1 LDIGTHHA
9 LGHHLLV
16 RLGPSADRHHR
27 HLGGTKVRNHLLKLL
42 LQSGLDGIEF
52 LMSRSSEPKDGTVS
66 ASQGEIPSLTTRPPL
81 VQQIERD
88 EDDVQTTTPA
98 QDIPRKGRL
107 PPGFWPQEHTTAV
120 TEEAGRME
128 PVSTTTDSVSLEA
141 SGELPVNSVDASGD
155 ASGSGDAGMDETK
168 SSSPQMPHLEELLPV
183 SNSHSTMDTWS
194 RFLTFQDSGRTT
206 RQAPPFVQASDH
218 HDYSDYS
225 EGDSIVES
233 L

>member
-1 LDIGTHHA
+1 MI
-9 LGHHLLV
+9 
-16 RLGPSADRHHR
+16 
-27 HLGGTKVRNHLLKLL
+27 
-42 LQSGLDGIEF
+42 
-52 LMSRSSEPKDGTVS
+52 RSSEPKDGTLC

-98 QDIPRKGRL
+98 QDVPRKGRL
-107 PPGFWPQEHTTAV
+107 PPGFWPQEHTTHHPRNHDLV

-128 PVSTTTDSVSLEA
+128 PVSTTADSVSLEA
-141 SGELPVNSVDASGD
+141 SGELPVNAMDASGD
-155 ASGSGDAGMDETK
+155 ASGSGDAGLDETK
-168 SSSPQMPHLEELLPV
+168 SSSPQMPHMEELLPV
-183 SNSHSTMDTWS
+183 SNSHSTLDTWS

-206 RQAPPFVQASDH
+206 RQAPPLVQASDH